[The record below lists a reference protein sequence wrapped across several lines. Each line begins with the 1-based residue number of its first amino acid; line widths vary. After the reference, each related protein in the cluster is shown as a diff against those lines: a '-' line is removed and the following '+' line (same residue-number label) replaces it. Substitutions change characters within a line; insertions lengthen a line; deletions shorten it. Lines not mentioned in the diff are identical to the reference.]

1 MTMRPLDQEKADQD
15 FSFLLDCFVK
25 VLHDVGSHDV
35 AKAIPWLGDTKS
47 HTAVSTRELAQAMII
62 VFQLLNIAEENAA
75 VQQRRIADRDPTI
88 RPESGRWRDAI
99 QKLQFAGVTAEEIAA
114 ALPQIHVEPVL
125 TAHPTETKRAT
136 VLAHYRELYLLLV
149 RRESQRWSPAEQ
161 AEIKADIE
169 TLLERLWRT
178 GDVFL
183 SKPGVPAEVRN
194 VLHYLVNV
202 FPDVLPVLDNQ
213 LRYAWQVAGFD
224 PALLRDTWPRL
235 RFGSWVGGD
244 RDGHPLVTAEITA
257 QTLREMRLQAL
268 RLLRRRLRQAA
279 SHLSISDMLVP
290 TPPGLTDQIR
300 RMASGLG
307 GRGVQAIARN
317 PNEPWRQALNL
328 MRARLP
334 IDDEPAE
341 AASLVDEPDRYRC
354 ASELLNDLREF
365 AGHLRAIGAER
376 LAEAEIRPL
385 MQLVD
390 TFGFHLATLDIRQ
403 NSQFHD
409 RALAQL
415 LEVAGLPSDE
425 LFDPERRRDL
435 LEREVASPRPF
446 AHPNTPL
453 GQEAAAVVECY
464 RVLAAHIARYGTDG
478 LGPLIISMT
487 RDVTDVLVVY
497 LLAREAGLAYATP
510 EGLVCRLPVVP
521 LFETIE
527 DLEHSPKILA
537 DILDHPVTRR
547 SLVVQAQGGELV
559 QQVMIGYSDSNKDG
573 GILASYWA
581 LYQAQRA
588 MAKVGRDR
596 GVRIRFFHGRGGTI
610 SRGAGPTNRFI
621 AMLPSGS
628 LNGDLRLTEQG
639 EVVSQK
645 YANRLTAAY
654 NLELLLAGTT
664 MHTLLQRHHSEEPHP
679 LEPVIGWLAQQAR
692 VAYRDLIERDG
703 FITFFRQATPIDV
716 IEQSRIGSRPTRRT
730 GQATLADLRAIPWVF
745 SWNQARFYLPGW
757 YGVGSAL
764 SALQQEDPETWEQLR
779 VEQWRWPLL
788 RYLLANVGTSLQT
801 ANRDIM
807 HAYAGLVEDAA
818 IRRQF
823 LELIDAE
830 FARTEAALTAIF
842 GMPIEQRRP
851 RVTATLARRQIGLAP
866 LHHRQIELLVQ
877 WRAQKAAGDPA
888 AEATLIDLLHLV
900 NAIAA
905 GLRTTG

>member
-1 MTMRPLDQEKADQD
+1 MQPLDQEKVELD
-15 FSFLLDCFVK
+15 FTFLLDCFAR
-25 VLHDVGSHDV
+25 VLRDVDAGPVSE
-35 AKAIPWLGDTKS
+35 ALPWLGSQTPSD
-47 HTAVSTRELAQAMII
+47 HIPTRELAQALII
-62 VFQLLNIAEENAA
+62 AFQLLNIAEENAA
-75 VQQRRIADRDPTI
+75 VQQRRIADRDPNI
-88 RPESGRWRDAI
+88 PPESGRWRDAL
-99 QKLQFAGVTAEEIAA
+99 QKLHQSGLTGEEIAA
-114 ALPQIHVEPVL
+114 ALPHIRVEPVL

-136 VLAHYRELYLLLV
+136 VLSHYRELYLLLV

-213 LRYAWQVAGFD
+213 LRYAWQEAGFD
-224 PALLRDTWPRL
+224 PVLLSDTWPKL
-235 RFGSWVGGD
+235 SFGSWVGGD

-268 RLLRRRLRQAA
+268 RLLRRRIRQAA
-279 SHLSISDMLVP
+279 SHLSISDLLVP
-290 TPPGLTDQIR
+290 TPPGLIDQIR
-300 RMASGLG
+300 RLSSGLG
-307 GRGVQAIARN
+307 SRGAQAVARN

-328 MRARLP
+328 MLARLP
-334 IDDEPAE
+334 IDDAPAE
-341 AASLVDEPDRYRC
+341 AARLVDDPDRYRC
-354 ASELLNDLREF
+354 ADELLNDLREF
-365 AGHLRAIGAER
+365 AGYLRAVGAGR
-376 LAEAEIRPL
+376 LADAEIRPL

-390 TFGFHLATLDIRQ
+390 TFGFHLAILDVRQ

-415 LEVAGLPSDE
+415 LEAAGLSADD
-425 LFDPERRRDL
+425 LIGGDPERRRAL

-446 AHPNTPL
+446 AHPSTPL
-453 GQEAAAVVECY
+453 DYEAAAVVDSY
-464 RVLAAHIARYGTDG
+464 RVLANHIARYGTAG
-478 LGPLIISMT
+478 LGPLIVSMT
-487 RDVTDVLVVY
+487 RDVTDILVVY

-527 DLEHSPKILA
+527 DLEHSPRILA

-547 SLVVQAQGGELV
+547 SLIAQAQGGELV

-573 GILASYWA
+573 GILASQWA

-588 MAKVGRDR
+588 MTEVGLAR
-596 GVRIRFFHGRGGTI
+596 GIRIRFFHGRGGTI
-610 SRGAGPTNRFI
+610 SRGAGPTSRFI
-621 AMLPSGS
+621 SKLPPGS

-639 EVVSQK
+639 EVISQK

-654 NLELLLAGTT
+654 NLELLIAGTT
-664 MHTLLQRHHSEEPHP
+664 KHTLLQQRQPAEPHP
-679 LEPVIGWLAQQAR
+679 LEPVIGWLAEKSR
-692 VAYRDLIERDG
+692 IAYRELVERDG

-716 IEQSRIGSRPTRRT
+716 IEQSRIGSRPSRRT

-764 SALQQEDPETWEQLR
+764 TALQEQEPALWEQLR
-779 VEQWRWPLL
+779 AEQWRWPLL

-801 ANRDIM
+801 AHRETM
-807 HAYAGLVEDAA
+807 HAYAGLVEDDE

-823 LELIDAE
+823 LNLIDAE

-842 GMPIEQRRP
+842 GMPLEQRRP
-851 RVTATLARRQIGLAP
+851 RVAATLSRRQIGLAP
-866 LHHRQIELLVQ
+866 LHRRQIELLGR
-877 WRAQKAAGDPA
+877 WRAQRAADDPA
-888 AEATLIDLLHLV
+888 AETTLIDLLLLV